1 MVDIKLVD
9 KLWVRI
15 RNKEFSSR
23 AIRDS
28 DLPQSRPIS
37 WGFIN
42 KFTHINDMPWFSSQK
57 MDQYFDLLYKTA
69 SFNYYK
75 QYKSLQTVLHKERV
89 TIKTTCCYV
98 NSGIVFVVSNEARDP
113 SIQIVAPWP
122 YVVDFE
128 MTFIIRSCPELISLH
143 KGRRGDY

>member
-1 MVDIKLVD
+1 MVDIKFVD

-28 DLPQSRPIS
+28 NLPQSRPIS

-42 KFTHINDMPWFSSQK
+42 KFTHINDMP
-57 MDQYFDLLYKTA
+57 
-69 SFNYYK
+69 
-75 QYKSLQTVLHKERV
+75 
-89 TIKTTCCYV
+89 CCYV

-128 MTFIIRSCPELISLH
+128 MTFIIRSCPELIPLTFPLPGSNFPWCSESYICC
-143 KGRRGDY
+143 RR